1 MKKLFKILLIF
12 SLLGIGN
19 ISSQVMQTKPE
30 LIPYRL
36 VPSLADG
43 YGCWLEL
50 EVIAWPDWNMIG
62 LNMIQVEETKE
73 IIFERMVFEETNRWA
88 MNDLFEIDGVL
99 YLLLKVETSNTINDW
114 GWERLKYETL
124 EGYRGKSKN
133 E

>member
-43 YGCWLEL
+43 YGCWLEF

-62 LNMIQVEETKE
+62 LTMPQVEETKE

-124 EGYRGKSKN
+124 EGYRDKN
-133 E
+133 K

>member
-50 EVIAWPDWNMIG
+50 EVIAWPDWNMLG
-62 LNMIQVEETKE
+62 LTMPQVEETKE

-124 EGYRGKSKN
+124 EGYRSKGS